1 VKVRAS
7 GGRIDVIERIPLRT
21 RSGTPV
27 TGLPNLAAV
36 TTPLCSMPPAPD
48 EVPYNFDGSLLLNTY
63 NLNGLDTED
72 IVRTRSGEFWLVDE
86 YRPSVLKVEA
96 NGTILA
102 RFVPRGVGDE
112 LSGADYP
119 VVESLPRRTPTAARI
134 AATKAWR
141 FRPTGTACSSDCR
154 ARSSFRPMS
163 TSTRSTGCPP
173 IPRGYLLVA
182 SDGGVFAFGDARFLG
197 STGAL
202 KLMAPV
208 GALAGVG

>member
-1 VKVRAS
+1 MKVRAS

-119 VVESLPRRTPTAARI
+119 VVESLPASHAYRRQN
-134 AATKAWR
+134 
-141 FRPTGTACSSDCR
+141 
-154 ARSSFRPMS
+154 
-163 TSTRSTGCPP
+163 
-173 IPRGYLLVA
+173 RGYEGLA
-182 SDGGVFAFGDARFLG
+182 ISPDGNSLF
-197 STGAL
+197 
-202 KLMAPV
+202 V
-208 GALAGVG
+208 GLQSPLQLPPDVDLDTIDGMPAHPSGLLAGGLRRRRVRLW